1 VKVTKKQLAK
11 LVLESTDLARH
22 LKNSKESFDSFEAK
36 LATSS
41 DTDLHIHEIY
51 NVLRNVVEYL
61 LAKSKAE
68 KVT

>member
-1 VKVTKKQLAK
+1 MKVTKKQLAK
-11 LVLESTDLARH
+11 LVLESTDLESH
-22 LKNSKESFDSFEAK
+22 LKNSKKNFDSLKDK

-51 NVLRNVVEYL
+51 DVLRNIVEYL